1 MVTTAILALAAIR
14 AFAEAPKVGSLAP
27 GFAATDMAGQTVK
40 LADFRGKYVVLEWTN
55 RECPFVRKH
64 YSSGNMQKT
73 QEWAKDQGAVWL
85 TVISSA
91 PSQQGYASADEAKRI
106 YTTDYWKGSS
116 LLLDPD
122 GSLGHMYNAKTS
134 PHLFVID
141 PQQKLVYAG
150 GIDNKRTP
158 NVDDIPS
165 SINYVKQALSELLAN
180 KSVSV
185 PVSKPYGCSIKYA
198 E

>member
-1 MVTTAILALAAIR
+1 M
-14 AFAEAPKVGSLAP
+14 PKVGSLAP
-27 GFAATDMAGQTVK
+27 GFVATDMAGQTVK
-40 LADFRGKYVVLEWTN
+40 LADYRGKYVVLEWTN

-106 YTTDYWKGSS
+106 YTTDYWKGSGV
-116 LLLDPD
+116 LLDPD
-122 GSLGHMYNAKTS
+122 GSLGHLYDAKTS
-134 PHLFVID
+134 PHMYVID

-158 NVDDIPS
+158 NVDDIPT
-165 SINYVKQALSELLAN
+165 SINYVKQALTELIAS
-180 KSVSV
+180 KPVSV